1 MSKCKICVITLLL
14 TTYLINNG
22 KYEIMTYY

>member
-14 TTYLINNG
+14 TTSLIKNE